1 MPPKWGNTATFAY
14 ENFPWNTQ
22 ICFGLSDQRHFNF
35 KFVHINQKFVTLG
48 SSLLIWKVSK
58 WQCNWAGCYGAL
70 PRTDN
75 SPSHS
80 FCFNSSLKCLMTVSD
95 VQFLSCFIDAK
106 TPTKWKKLTTW
117 WPNTPCAPPGTEGL
131 TMLTPVTLPCYV
143 TVNQAESCA
152 WADHMPWDT
161 KCFAQSRQGVWAFWA
176 LMSWTP
182 CKASY
187 NKCCTFLH
195 HNLMAV
201 GWLYCALWARGSR
214 FWFSNS
220 SSIPEA

>member
-131 TMLTPVTLPCYV
+131 TMLTPCNTALLRYCQPGRELC
-143 TVNQAESCA
+143 
-152 WADHMPWDT
+152 M
-161 KCFAQSRQGVWAFWA
+161 SRSHA
-176 LMSWTP
+176 LGHQMLCSKP
-182 CKASY
+182 SGSLG
-187 NKCCTFLH
+187 FLST
-195 HNLMAV
+195 NVLDS
-201 GWLYCALWARGSR
+201 L
-214 FWFSNS
+214 
-220 SSIPEA
+220 